1 MIGSRNRSRTSSVG
15 AKSYSLTATAELTD
29 GKNAVNFVRLIAR
42 PRVLVV
48 EDDPSLAHMYCTA
61 LTMNGLAVMRAAD
74 GLTAL
79 RVVEEYRPDVVVLDL
94 MLPQV
99 DGWAVLREFQ
109 ARPSTRNIPVVV
121 VTGSDALSQLS
132 HAKAVIRKPVD
143 PDYIATVVARHLPAV
158 GRA

>member
-1 MIGSRNRSRTSSVG
+1 MS
-15 AKSYSLTATAELTD
+15 
-29 GKNAVNFVRLIAR
+29 R

-48 EDDPSLAHMYCTA
+48 EDDAPLAHLYCTA
-61 LTMNGLAVMRAAD
+61 LTLNGLAVMRAAD

-79 RVVEEYRPDVVVLDL
+79 RVVEDYRPDVVVLDL

-109 ARPSTRNIPVVV
+109 SRPSTRSIPVVV
-121 VTGSDALSQLS
+121 VTGADTSTVT

-143 PDYIATVVARHLPAV
+143 PDYIAAVVARHLPPA
-158 GRA
+158 GRS